1 MRTVADGAWGGC
13 KRYYQ
18 IAEPDF
24 LEAVEEIL
32 RLPSSRSS
40 DEQLFRDLMDRFTVL
55 AEACSRFSQEVY
67 RRTGTS
73 PEADT
78 KEMIERNLEIA
89 RSVFGKQSVETLA
102 TIYLYN
108 AVGFA
113 ELRSTM
119 GPISFTFLRG
129 KLRQL
134 EKAGFVQRD
143 NAARGQNARYSLTH
157 KGKMIARLGEPV
169 FLYLRLVGG
178 GRDPAPE
185 STPPVKPGAG
195 PAPGGA
201 PPTE

>member
-18 IAEPDF
+18 IAEPGF

-73 PEADT
+73 VETDT
-78 KEMIERNLEIA
+78 KEMIERNLGIA
-89 RSVFGKQSVETLA
+89 RSVFGKQSLETLA

-108 AVGFA
+108 SVGFD
-113 ELRSTM
+113 ELRSAL

-134 EKAGFVQRD
+134 EKEGFVQRD
-143 NAARGQNARYSLTH
+143 DSSRGQNARFSLTY

-178 GRDPAPE
+178 WRDAAPE
-185 STPPVKPGAG
+185 STPPVKTGAD

-201 PPTE
+201 RQT